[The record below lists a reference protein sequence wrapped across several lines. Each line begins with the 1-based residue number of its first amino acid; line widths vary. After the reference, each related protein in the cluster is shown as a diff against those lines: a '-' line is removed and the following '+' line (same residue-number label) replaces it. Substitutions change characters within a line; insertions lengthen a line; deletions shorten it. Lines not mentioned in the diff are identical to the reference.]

1 MKKNRMEAAREPSIS
16 QKIVWVAKLTLV
28 LFFVGLM
35 QVSASQYSYKEKLTL
50 KLQNKK
56 VAEVLEAI
64 EQQSE
69 FRFAYSTEYIDLDR
83 RVTLEIEEK
92 TIRETLQQIFAD
104 TQIKYVINDRHI
116 MLYPRSLDAKPLI
129 RDYQQTAVTGT
140 VTDARSGDPL
150 PGVNIVIKGTTRGT
164 TTNMEGNYSIEVAA
178 NASLVFS
185 FVGYQKQTIPVKGRE
200 VIDVALKHAV
210 TELEEVVAIGYGTA
224 KKKDLTSSISTM
236 DSEEINQTPTAVA
249 LQSLQGKVS
258 GVEIVSRGAPGS
270 SPTVRIRGIGSY
282 PGRGNESPLYVVDGA
297 FYDNIDFLNTSEIES
312 MSVLKSASAAAI
324 YGVRAANGVIVIETK
339 SGEFEKETEISYDGY
354 YGVQLAQDVL
364 KMANAEQYTNM
375 AMASGSPADSLYI
388 LNAMQRYGRSRTNPN
403 VPAVNTDWYEQ
414 ILRPG
419 PMQNH
424 ALTISGGTNKSSY
437 SLGTSYFNQK
447 GILDMKNN
455 YTRFN
460 LRSKVDYKAK
470 DWLTIGGN
478 VVFSDGQRY
487 QPANG
492 AWRRAYQ
499 AVPIFPPYDE
509 QLEQAKP
516 IQLASAEILG
526 YRHGQNP
533 LVATEFNE
541 NFQVNRRLLTNFYA
555 QVEFIPE
562 VLTLKTNYSHSYN
575 TVERRNVGLSYF
587 ITEGTQR
594 ENSQLTKY
602 AASSSDRTWDNLLTY
617 DKSFADHNLRTM
629 LGSSYR
635 VREGRRLNASGQ
647 NFPEEQ
653 REAWY
658 LNYAESINE
667 DAVWDGGSRLYGLS
681 YFGRIQY
688 NFDNKYYLYGT
699 FRADGSS
706 KYQQKWGYF
715 PSFGAS
721 WVLSSEQFMQ
731 GIGFLDFLKLRAN
744 WGQLGNDK
752 IQPAAGTQTT
762 QVVQTAIGGELVSGT
777 QRSGTYSVL
786 EWELVEETDFGITA
800 TMLDSRL
807 NVDAD
812 YYIRDTKNAAISVQ
826 IPLKGGVTLKNQ
838 GQIRNSGIEVSLDW
852 KDNLSENWRYSI
864 GGNLST
870 LQNEVLDL
878 YGQPYL
884 NGGTATFRQRSII
897 GEPLLAFYGWEVAGV
912 YQNQQEIENDPIA
925 QNNGLVPGDFK
936 YVDQNNDDVID
947 DDDRVVLGSYFPSLK
962 YGFNFSLGY
971 KGFNLSVDMMGK
983 VGNKILNRNRG
994 EVIWTAD
1001 LNKDAELAN
1010 NLWNGEGT
1018 SDRYPSAAGLR
1029 RAWNQKMSDYFVED
1043 GSYFR
1048 LRNVQL
1054 SYTFRDESLLGA
1066 KMPETRI
1073 YVTGERL
1080 LTISDYN
1087 GFSNEV
1093 ANGIDDYMYPTP
1105 AVYTVGVNLKF

>member
-1 MKKNRMEAAREPSIS
+1 MKKNRIKGGREPSFS
-16 QKIVWVAKLTLV
+16 KKILWVAQLTLV
-28 LFFVGLM
+28 LFFVGLIN
-35 QVSASQYSYKEKLTL
+35 VSASQYSSTKKLTL
-50 KLQNKK
+50 DLQNKK
-56 VAEVLEAI
+56 VAEVLQAI

-83 RVTLEIEEK
+83 RVNLKVQSK
-92 TIRETLQQIFAD
+92 TIKETLHLLFGG
-104 TQIKYVINDRHI
+104 TEIKYVIRDRHI
-116 MLYPRSLDAKPLI
+116 MLYPIALDEKPVLQ
-129 RDYQQTAVTGT
+129 DYQQSRVTGT
-140 VTDARSGDPL
+140 VTDAQTGNPL

-164 TTNMEGNYSIEVAA
+164 TSNMEGSYSIEVPADGK
-178 NASLVFS
+178 LVFS
-185 FVGYQKQTIPVKGRE
+185 FVGYQKRTVAVKGRE
-200 VIDVALKHAV
+200 VIDVALKQSV
-210 TELEEVVAIGYGTA
+210 QELEEVVAIGYGTA
-224 KKKDLTSSISTM
+224 KRKDLTSSISTM
-236 DSEEINQTPTAVA
+236 SSDEIDETPTAVA
-249 LQSLQGKVS
+249 IQSLQGKVS
-258 GVEIVSRGAPGS
+258 GVEIVSRGAPGA

-339 SGEFEKETEISYDGY
+339 SGEFEKETEITYDGY
-354 YGVQLAQDVL
+354 YGVQMPQDVL
-364 KMANAEQYTNM
+364 KMANAQQYTNM
-375 AMASGSPADSLYI
+375 ALATGSPADSSYI
-388 LNAMQRYGRSRTNPN
+388 FNAMQRYGRSRTDPN
-403 VPAVNTDWYEQ
+403 IPAVDTDWYEE

-437 SLGTSYFNQK
+437 SLGASYFSQK
-447 GILDMKNN
+447 GILEMKNN
-455 YTRFN
+455 YNRFN

-499 AVPIFPPYDE
+499 AVPIFPPYDYQNE
-509 QLEQAKP
+509 DAEP
-516 IQLASAEILG
+516 VSLASAELLG

-541 NFQVNRRLLTNFYA
+541 NFQKNRRLMTNFYA
-555 QVEFIPE
+555 EVEILPE
-562 VLTLKTNYSHSYN
+562 ALKFKTTYNHSYN
-575 TVERRNVGLSYF
+575 TVDRRNVGLSFF

-602 AASSSDRTWDNLLTY
+602 AANTSDRTWDNLLTY
-617 DKSFADHNLRTM
+617 DKSFASHNLKAM
-629 LGSSYR
+629 VGNSYR
-635 VREGRRLNASGQ
+635 IREGQRLHASGQ

-653 REAWY
+653 RQAWY
-658 LNYAESINE
+658 LNFAESINE
-667 DAVWDGGSRLYGLS
+667 DAVWDGGSKLYGLS

-699 FRADGSS
+699 FRADGTS

-715 PSFGAS
+715 PSFGAG
-721 WVLSSEQFMQ
+721 WVLSKENFMQ
-731 GIGFLDFLKLRAN
+731 GVGFLDFLKLRAT

-752 IQPAAGTQTT
+752 IQPAAGAQTT
-762 QVVQTAIGGELVSGT
+762 QVIQTAMGGELIPGT
-777 QRSGTYSVL
+777 SRSGTYSVL
-786 EWELVEETDFGITA
+786 EWEVVEETDVGLTA
-800 TMLDSRL
+800 TLLDSRL
-807 NVDAD
+807 NIDAD

-826 IPLKGGVTLKNQ
+826 IPLKGGTTLKNQ
-838 GQIRNSGIEVSLDW
+838 GKIRNSGIELSLNW
-852 KDNLSENWRYSI
+852 KDKIGKNWRYSL

-870 LQNEVLDL
+870 LENEVLDL

-897 GEPLLAFYGWEVAGV
+897 GEPLLAFYGWKVDGV
-912 YQNQQEIENDPIA
+912 YQNQQEIDNDPIA
-925 QNNGLVPGDFK
+925 QDNGLVPGDFR
-936 YVDQNNDDVID
+936 YVDQNNDDQID
-947 DDDRVVLGSYFPSLK
+947 DEDRVVLGSYFPSLT

-1001 LNKDAELAN
+1001 LNKDAELAT
-1010 NLWNGEGT
+1010 NLWEGEGT
-1018 SDRYPSAAGLR
+1018 SDRYPSASGLR

-1048 LRNVQL
+1048 LRNVRL
-1054 SYTFRDESLLGA
+1054 SYTIKDQTLFGVE
-1066 KMPETRI
+1066 MPETKI

-1105 AVYTVGVNLKF
+1105 AVYNVGVSLKF

>member
-1 MKKNRMEAAREPSIS
+1 MKKIPTKGGREPSIS
-16 QKIVWVAKLTLV
+16 QKILWVAKLTLV
-28 LFFVGLM
+28 LFFLGLI
-35 QVSASQYSYKEKLTL
+35 QVSASQYSSNKKLTL

-56 VAEVLEAI
+56 VADVLEAI

-83 RVTLEIEEK
+83 RVTLHIEEK
-92 TIRETLQQIFAD
+92 TIRESLQQIFVG
-104 TQIKYVINDRHI
+104 TEIKYVINGRHI
-116 MLYPRSLDAKPLI
+116 MLYPKSLDVRPLQK
-129 RDYQQTAVTGT
+129 DYQQTTVTGM
-140 VTDARSGDPL
+140 VTDARTGEAL

-164 TTNMEGNYSIEVAA
+164 TTNMEGTYSIEVPGDAR
-178 NASLVFS
+178 LVFS
-185 FVGYQKQTIPVKGRE
+185 FVGYQKRTVPVKGRE
-200 VIDVALKHAV
+200 VIDVALKHGV
-210 TELEEVVAIGYGTA
+210 TQLEEVVAIGYGTT

-236 DSEEINQTPTAVA
+236 SSEEINETPSAVA

-258 GVEIVSRGAPGS
+258 GLEIVSRGAPGS

-297 FYDNIDFLNTSEIES
+297 FYSNIDFLNPSEIES

-339 SGEFEKETEISYDGY
+339 SGEFEKETEITYDGY

-364 KMANAEQYTNM
+364 KMANAQQYTEM
-375 AMASGSPADSLYI
+375 ALATGSSADSLYI
-388 LNAMQRYGRSRTNPN
+388 FNANQRYGRSRVDPGI
-403 VPAVNTDWYEQ
+403 PAVNTDWYEE

-424 ALTISGGTNKSSY
+424 ALNISGGTNKSSY
-437 SLGTSYFNQK
+437 SLGTSYFSQK

-455 YTRFN
+455 YSRFN
-460 LRSKVDYKAK
+460 LRTKVDYKAK

-499 AVPIFPPYDE
+499 AVPIFPPYDQQNE
-509 QLEQAKP
+509 DADP
-516 IQLASAEILG
+516 ISLASAELLG

-541 NFQVNRRLLTNFYA
+541 NFQKNRRLMTNFYA
-555 QVEFIPE
+555 EVAIIPDA
-562 VLTLKTNYSHSYN
+562 LKFKTTYNHSYN

-602 AASSSDRTWDNLLTY
+602 SASTSDRVWDNLLTY
-617 DKSFADHNLRTM
+617 DRSFERHNLKTM

-635 VREGRRLNASGQ
+635 IREGQRLHASGQ

-658 LNYAESINE
+658 LSQTESINE

-688 NFDNKYYLYGT
+688 NFDNKYYVYGT
-699 FRADGSS
+699 FRADGTS
-706 KYQQKWGYF
+706 KYQEKWGYF
-715 PSFGAS
+715 PSFGAG
-721 WVLSSEQFMQ
+721 WVLSSESFMQ
-731 GIGFLDFLKLRAN
+731 GIGFLDFLKLRAT

-752 IQPAAGTQTT
+752 IQPTAGAQTT
-762 QVVQTAIGGELVSGT
+762 QVIQTAMGGELIAGSS
-777 QRSGTYSVL
+777 RSGTYSVL
-786 EWELVEETDFGITA
+786 EWEVVEETDVGLTA
-800 TMLDSRL
+800 TLFDSRL
-807 NVDAD
+807 NIDAD
-812 YYIRDTKNAAISVQ
+812 YYVRNTKNAAISVQ
-826 IPLKGGVTLKNQ
+826 IPLKGGTTLKNQ
-838 GQIRNSGIEVSLDW
+838 GKIRNSGMELSLRW
-852 KDNLSENWRYSI
+852 KDKISENWRYSL

-870 LQNEVLDL
+870 LENEVLDL

-912 YQNQQEIENDPIA
+912 YQNQQQIENDPIA
-925 QNNGLVPGDFK
+925 QDNGLVPGDFM
-936 YVDQNNDDVID
+936 YVDQNEDDQID
-947 DDDRVVLGSYFPSLK
+947 AEDRVVLGSYFPSLT
-962 YGFNFSLGY
+962 YGLNFSLGY

-1001 LNKDAELAN
+1001 LNKDAELAT
-1010 NLWNGEGT
+1010 NLWQGEGT
-1018 SDRYPSAAGLR
+1018 SNRYPSASGLR

-1054 SYTFRDESLLGA
+1054 SYTFKNQTFLGVE
-1066 KMPETRI
+1066 MPETRI

-1105 AVYTVGVNLKF
+1105 AVYNVGVNLKF

>member
-1 MKKNRMEAAREPSIS
+1 MVLI
-16 QKIVWVAKLTLV
+16 

-35 QVSASQYSYKEKLTL
+35 QVSASQYSSEKKLTL
-50 KLQNKK
+50 ELEDKK
-56 VAEVLEAI
+56 VAEVLDAI
-64 EQQSE
+64 ERQSE
-69 FRFAYSTEYIDLDR
+69 FRFAYSTEYINLDR
-83 RVTLEIEEK
+83 RVSLKVEQK
-92 TIRETLQQIFAD
+92 TIRETLQMLFID
-104 TQIKYVINDRHI
+104 TPIKYVIRDRHI
-116 MLYPRSLDAKPLI
+116 MLYPKALEVKPLAKI
-129 RDYQQTAVTGT
+129 PQQATVTGT
-140 VTDARSGDPL
+140 VTDAQSGEPL

-164 TTNMEGNYSIEVAA
+164 TTDMEGQYSIEVGAEA
-178 NASLVFS
+178 KLVFS
-185 FVGYQKQTIPVKGRE
+185 FMGYQKQTLPVKGRE
-200 VIDVALKHAV
+200 VIDVALKQAV

-236 DSEEINQTPTAVA
+236 NSDEINETPTAVA

-258 GVEIVSRGAPGS
+258 GVEIVSRGAPGA

-297 FYDNIDFLNTSEIES
+297 FYSNIDFLNTSEIES

-339 SGEFEKETEISYDGY
+339 SGEFEKETEITYNGY

-364 KMANAEQYTNM
+364 KMANAEQYTKM

-388 LNAMQRYGRSRTNPN
+388 LNAMQRYGRSRKNPN
-403 VPAVNTDWYEQ
+403 VPAVNTDWYEE

-437 SLGTSYFNQK
+437 SLGTSYFTQD

-455 YTRFN
+455 YERFN

-478 VVFSDGQRY
+478 VVFSDGQRN

-499 AVPIFPPYDE
+499 AVPIFPPYDDQIE
-509 QLEQAKP
+509 EAEP
-516 IQLASAEILG
+516 IKLGSADILG

-541 NFQVNRRLLTNFYA
+541 NFQVNRRLLANFYA
-555 QVEFIPE
+555 QVELIPDA
-562 VLTLKTNYSHSYN
+562 LTFKTNYSHSYN

-594 ENSQLTKY
+594 ENSQLSKY

-617 DKSFADHNLRTM
+617 DKGFVNHNLRVM

-635 VREGRRLNASGQ
+635 VQEGRRLNASGT

-658 LNYAESINE
+658 LNYAESINL
-667 DAVWDGGSRLYGLS
+667 DGVWDGGSLLYGLS

-688 NFDNKYYLYGT
+688 NFDQKYYLYGT

-706 KYQQKWGYF
+706 KYQEKWGYF
-715 PSFGAS
+715 PSFGAG
-721 WVLSSEQFMQ
+721 WVLSSERFMQ
-731 GIGFLDFLKLRAN
+731 GVGFIDFLKLRAT

-786 EWELVEETDFGITA
+786 GWELVEETDFGITA
-800 TMLDSRL
+800 TLFNSRL
-807 NVDAD
+807 NMDAD
-812 YYIRDTKNAAISVQ
+812 YYIRETKNAAISVQ

-852 KDNLSENWRYSI
+852 SDKFSDNWRYSL

-870 LQNEVLDL
+870 LTNEVMDL

-912 YQNQQEIENDPIA
+912 YQNQQEIDNDPIA
-925 QNNGLVPGDFK
+925 QDNGLVPGDFK
-936 YVDQNNDDVID
+936 YVDQNEDDLID
-947 DDDRVVLGSYFPSLK
+947 DEDRVVLGSYFPSLT

-1001 LNKDAELAN
+1001 LNKDAELAT
-1010 NLWNGEGT
+1010 NLWDGEGST
-1018 SDRYPSAAGLR
+1018 NRYPSASGLR

-1054 SYTFRDESLLGA
+1054 SYTFRDESLFGVQ
-1066 KMPETRI
+1066 MPETKI